1 MCLWCACG
9 VLAVCGLLPCLCRV
23 MQAARAAEEGKA
35 DPATRQAA
43 TEAFL
48 AARESAKA
56 QAQSEAQAAKA
67 EKEVRSSPPVCT
79 LPSSALPLVGTR
91 V

>member
-1 MCLWCACG
+1 MVRVRCACG
-9 VLAVCGLLPCLCRV
+9 MRAVCLPCADCCRV
-23 MQAARAAEEGKA
+23 FAVQAARAAEEGKA

-67 EKEVRSSPPVCT
+67 EKEVRSSPPVCIR
-79 LPSSALPLVGTR
+79 G
-91 V
+91 